1 MADLIE
7 EVLQHQRAVFGVV
20 YLGME
25 LHAVELLV
33 GALHRRV
40 KAALGGA
47 DDLEAG
53 RLVPVLGGWHRPSHQ
68 NYVVCKD
75 DDWKIRQIRMFSNWW
90 AQKLGDYEKECEA
103 RLIKLYGRKFFLN
116 LIH

>member
-1 MADLIE
+1 MTRRS
-7 EVLQHQRAVFGVV
+7 VL
-20 YLGME
+20 E
-25 LHAVELLV
+25 HAGIAPCMPLFFII
-33 GALHRRV
+33 
-40 KAALGGA
+40 

-68 NYVVCKD
+68 NYVVCKE

-103 RLIKLYGRKFFLN
+103 RLVKLYGRKFFLN

>member
-1 MADLIE
+1 MFQAEIDIKTVVPDIDIFCL
-7 EVLQHQRAVFGVV
+7 FPGTGVSGKTV
-20 YLGME
+20 I
-25 LHAVELLV
+25 
-33 GALHRRV
+33 
-40 KAALGGA
+40 

-68 NYVVCKD
+68 NYVVCKE

-103 RLIKLYGRKFFLN
+103 RLVKLYGRKFFLN